1 MFPTA
6 FYFKFGE
13 FFVGIAKAFI
23 VAEINPSDCSRKR
36 NEAQVLYLELLIPYI
51 I

>member
-13 FFVGIAKAFI
+13 FFVGIEKALI
-23 VAEINPSDCSRKR
+23 VAETKPSDCSRTR
-36 NEAQVLYLELLIPYI
+36 DEAQMLYLELFIPYI